1 MSQFRNLT
9 YLNNN
14 RIIYRRYSSDNPTS
28 SHGWGWYYADGTYG
42 YYALFNSKAKINS
55 YKSLKW
61 HLLVLWYLNPVL
73 SLNDF
78 KKLAKV
84 ICNKQNGFTTFEVP
98 NKILLS
104 MINDVYMEDLETPP
118 KNRLRKIVFKDS
130 TFLSTSEKL
139 SIVGTIMGKGKTVKQ
154 DDIYEAMMYIHDHSD
169 KITAVKLSKILNC
182 TTRTIHRNIGKEL
195 KQEKDLLNKQL

>member
-14 RIIYRRYSSDNPTS
+14 RIIYRRYSSDVPTS
-28 SHGWGWYYADGTYG
+28 SYNWGWHYDDGTYG

-61 HLLVLWYLNPVL
+61 HLLVLWYLNPIL

-84 ICNKQNGFTTFEVP
+84 VCNKQNGFTTFEVP

-104 MINDVYMEDLETPP
+104 MINDVYMEDLEEPP

-139 SIVGTIMGKGKTVKQ
+139 KIVGTIMGKGKTVKQ
-154 DDIYEAMMYIHDHSD
+154 DDIYEAMMYVHDHNE
-169 KITAVKLSKILNC
+169 KITAVKLSKILKC
-182 TTRTIHRNIGKEL
+182 TTRTIHRNIGEEL
-195 KQEKDLLNKQL
+195 KEEKQLLNKQL

>member
-28 SHGWGWYYADGTYG
+28 SYGWGWYYADGTYG

-118 KNRLRKIVFKDS
+118 NNRLRKIVFKDS
-130 TFLSTSEKL
+130 IFLSTSEKL

>member
-1 MSQFRNLT
+1 V
-9 YLNNN
+9 
-14 RIIYRRYSSDNPTS
+14 PTAS
-28 SHGWGWYYADGTYG
+28 YNWGWYYADGTYG

-84 ICNKQNGFTTFEVP
+84 ICDKQNGFTTFEVP

>member
-28 SHGWGWYYADGTYG
+28 SYGWGWYYADGTYG

>member
-28 SHGWGWYYADGTYG
+28 SYGWGWYYADGTYG

-98 NKILLS
+98 NKILS
-104 MINDVYMEDLETPP
+104 SVINDVYMEDLETPP

-182 TTRTIHRNIGKEL
+182 TTRTIHRNIGEEL